1 MKITSFY
8 YRRYFWYR
16 FFNSIFTG
24 LSVGSI
30 FTIYAPLK
38 PSIYSVGGI
47 LLAIGMLVVARFYE
61 RLMTL
66 RNFFL
71 ISIFVEAV
79 VLCLVVFFLLKPY
92 TYTTAL
98 FIYAG
103 YQLTFIFGSYLV
115 RTETI
120 FLKKKKFL
128 SLLDMYKQSG
138 YLGGLV
144 LSFLFYQGLEHISGI
159 KTNQEKVYLLH
170 FLLLFVELV
179 VILTLL
185 RSFKIRLNSLS

>member
-1 MKITSFY
+1 MRITSFY
-8 YRRYFWYR
+8 PRRYFWYR

-30 FTIYAPLK
+30 FTIYVPLK

-47 LLAIGMLVVARFYE
+47 LLAAGMLVVARFYE
-61 RLMTL
+61 KLMNL

-71 ISIFVEAV
+71 ISVFVEAV
-79 VLCLVVFFLLKPY
+79 VLFLVIFFLLKPY

-98 FIYAG
+98 LIYAG
-103 YQLTFIFGSYLV
+103 YQLTFVFGSYLV

-144 LSFLFYQGLEHISGI
+144 VSFLFYQGLERLSGI
-159 KTNQEKVYLLH
+159 ETNQEKVYLLH

-179 VILTLL
+179 VIYTLL
-185 RSFKIRLNSLS
+185 RSFKIRLDGLP